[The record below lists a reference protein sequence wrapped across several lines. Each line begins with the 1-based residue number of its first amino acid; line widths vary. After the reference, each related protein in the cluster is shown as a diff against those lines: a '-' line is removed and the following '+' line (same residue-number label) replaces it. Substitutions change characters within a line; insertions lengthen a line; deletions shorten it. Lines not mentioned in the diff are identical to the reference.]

1 MVVPSSSQLV
11 SHLPVEH
18 RAGRASA
25 WSPQDDVP
33 FVVAAQAGDAASFD
47 VLYRRH
53 LRTVYAVL
61 LGRTT
66 RDEAEDL
73 VQDAFLTAWR
83 QIGALRDPAAFA
95 GWMLA
100 IVRHLRVDHLRR
112 ERPHVSL
119 DQDDRM
125 SGGADPGRGGRD
137 AAASLPHGAGA
148 TLSTPD
154 SDAHRRMEAQR
165 ALDAIRALPQAYRET
180 LMLRLVEGM
189 TGPEIALR
197 TGLTPDSVRVNLC
210 RGMKLL
216 RAALDPSVAGPAER

>member
-1 MVVPSSSQLV
+1 V
-11 SHLPVEH
+11 SHLPAEH

-25 WSPQDDVP
+25 WSPQDDAP

-66 RDEAEDL
+66 RREEAEDL

-100 IVRHLRVDHLRR
+100 IARHLRVDHLRR
-112 ERPHVSL
+112 ARPHVSL
-119 DQDDRM
+119 DWGDRM
-125 SGGADPGRGGRD
+125 SGRTGTGGGDRD
-137 AAASLPHGAGA
+137 AAAPLPHGVGA
-148 TLSTPD
+148 RLSAPD
-154 SDAHRRMEAQR
+154 ADAHRRMEAQR
-165 ALDAIRALPQAYRET
+165 ALEAIGALPGAYRET
-180 LMLRLVEGM
+180 LLLRLVEGM
-189 TGPEIALR
+189 TGPEIAQR

-216 RAALDPSVAGPAER
+216 RAALDPSAAGPAER